1 MNLLGISDSPALGH
15 RPERFKRRLL
25 GWNHVL
31 VHYATGG
38 YIETCWK
45 KIPEKPVEKI
55 PEKPVEKIPEKPV
68 EGGPR
73 SGVANYEFLLILSL
87 KYTVG
92 IYEL

>member
-1 MNLLGISDSPALGH
+1 MVSTMQRQIG
-15 RPERFKRRLL
+15 
-25 GWNHVL
+25 
-31 VHYATGG
+31 GG
-38 YIETCWK
+38 YVETCWKKIPRETCWK

-55 PEKPVEKIPEKPV
+55 PEKPI

-73 SGVANYEFLLILSL
+73 FGVANYEFLLILSL